1 MKYSEASA
9 AVVVVST
16 FLQLSSSSKKQTHT
30 IATKREKS
38 LELSTTGS
46 PRSRPTKNYN
56 IYLFLPAKL
65 QKKPQKGSQ
74 GEESEDDNNIIE
86 SSIMNQPASHRNH
99 PPNHRVKLKL
109 S

>member
-1 MKYSEASA
+1 MY
-9 AVVVVST
+9 
-16 FLQLSSSSKKQTHT
+16 
-30 IATKREKS
+30 
-38 LELSTTGS
+38 TTGS

-99 PPNHRVKLKL
+99 PNHRVKLKL